1 LFNLGVPHTIPQPPI
16 QSPAAHDTRNYSTLT
31 VALRKDAQFKP
42 ITLKALPGVGMA
54 ESLRANRGGGGVT
67 GVQRKQVIQDIGK
80 VGKLSVDGG

>member
-1 LFNLGVPHTIPQPPI
+1 MQPGRTAHAIPQPPI
-16 QSPAAHDTRNYSTLT
+16 QSPAAHDTRDYSTLT

-54 ESLRANRGGGGVT
+54 DSLRANRGEGVT
-67 GVQRKQVIQDIGK
+67 GVQRKQVIQDIEK